1 MINDS
6 DDTEAYQISSTEAL
20 KMVDKLVHLA
30 IKKTRHEAT

>member
-20 KMVDKLVHLA
+20 KMVGKLVNLG
-30 IKKTRHEAT
+30 IKKTRQETT